1 MSQSTTSLKLTS
13 VRSPRQVRLDTVAL
27 SDLIVAHGG
36 SLLPVAD
43 LLAAGQSDYDQLV
56 QDAGVCILQATLKAS
71 VEQAI
76 GPKRP
81 GHRRSSG
88 LVRFGSQP
96 GIAVLPDR
104 TIRLTRPRVRR
115 CLADGTIREEPV
127 AAYEALSKPAVARR
141 VGQIVIN
148 GVSTRK
154 YRETITSTAEVI
166 GVSRS
171 AISREFM
178 QEAEAALK
186 ELVERPLGNL
196 GILVML
202 IDGIIIAGHHV
213 LVAMG
218 VSDTGTKHVLGLRQ
232 GASEN
237 TTVVKAL
244 LEDLVERGLT
254 AEKQRLFVLDGSK
267 ALRAGVKAVY
277 GDVPVQRCQIH
288 KLRNV
293 CDQLP
298 DEEASQT
305 RSIMKA
311 AFTMRPK
318 AGLIKLRE
326 HIVWLDR
333 QHPSAAASLQEG
345 LDEMFTVA
353 RLELSPKLARV
364 LCSTNMIESPNSGLR
379 RAIGRVTRW
388 RDGTMVLRWVGRAL
402 SDIETRWRRV
412 DGADKLWVLKHR
424 LESLATSNEHPS
436 TSISA
441 A

>member
-1 MSQSTTSLKLTS
+1 
-13 VRSPRQVRLDTVAL
+13 L
-27 SDLIVAHGG
+27 SDLLVAHGG

-56 QDAGVCILQATLKAS
+56 QDAGVCILEATLKAS

-81 GHRRSSG
+81 GHHRSSG

-96 GIAVLPDR
+96 GVVHLADR
-104 TIRLTRPRVRR
+104 SIRVTRPRLRR
-115 CLADGTIREEPV
+115 YLSDGTTREEPI
-127 AAYEALSKPAVARR
+127 AAYQALSKPEVTRR
-141 VGQIVIN
+141 IGQIVIN

-178 QEAEAALK
+178 EEAEAALK
-186 ELVERPLGNL
+186 ELVQRPLGNL
-196 GILVML
+196 GILAVL

-237 TTVVKAL
+237 TMVVTAL

-254 AEKQRLFVLDGSK
+254 AEQQRLFVLDGSK

-298 DEEASQT
+298 EEEAAQT

-311 AFTMRPK
+311 AFTMKPK
-318 AGLIKLRE
+318 VGLIKLRE
-326 HIVWLDR
+326 HIAWLDR
-333 QHPSAAASLQEG
+333 DYPSVAGSLREG
-345 LDEMFTVA
+345 LDEMFTVSG
-353 RLELSPKLARV
+353 LELPPKLTKV

-388 RDGTMVLRWVGRAL
+388 RDGSMVLRWVGRAL

-424 LESLATSNEHPS
+424 LESLATANEHPS